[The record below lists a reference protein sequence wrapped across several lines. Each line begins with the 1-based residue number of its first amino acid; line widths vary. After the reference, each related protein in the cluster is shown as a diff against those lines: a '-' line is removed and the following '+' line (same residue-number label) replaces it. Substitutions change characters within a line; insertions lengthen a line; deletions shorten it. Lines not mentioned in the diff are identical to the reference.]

1 MGEQMNLN
9 ATQDFFAYVTAYID
23 GFPEED
29 RMTPERAIDELVNS
43 VESALLKCNNK
54 YMDHWLTLSQSELE
68 QVRSCL
74 RAGQSSG
81 IEKHLQAA
89 REYFD
94 SAVQERKMIANFT
107 VNLNGQAS
115 VSSDHAPES

>member
-1 MGEQMNLN
+1 MGEQMDLN

-23 GFPEED
+23 GFPDED
-29 RMTPERAIDELVNS
+29 QMTPERAIDELANS

-54 YMDHWLTLSQSELE
+54 NMHHWLILSQSELE

-74 RAGQSSG
+74 KAGQSSG
-81 IEKHLQAA
+81 VEKHLQAA

-94 SAVQERKMIANFT
+94 SAVKKRKMIANFT
-107 VNLNGQAS
+107 VNPDGQVS
-115 VSSDHAPES
+115 ISSDHAPES